1 MFPRSPEAL
10 NSFWSMKCA
19 WLIGLFQKCL
29 SIHLSVNVQ
38 ILQKFVFHQPK
49 AQADLII
56 SAIIPLYAHL
66 FSSILT
72 LKDFRLVTKKN
83 KDHSVACKQ
92 GWAAFHGCL
101 QDILEV

>member
-1 MFPRSPEAL
+1 MFKMEKLTAAQKDQAIGLNKFAMFPRSPEAL
-10 NSFWSMKCA
+10 NSFWSLKCA

-83 KDHSVACKQ
+83 
-92 GWAAFHGCL
+92 
-101 QDILEV
+101 